1 MKPIEEFPAIKKA
14 VNDGIAEGLHRL
26 HTETDDPTY
35 LEAQQ
40 YVIGAVK
47 AHLDAL
53 MNKVNLESVAHD
65 TRLAVRKE
73 REACVKICE
82 DYVKDMDREY
92 KEIGEEIAGTIQA
105 RGNVHANEW
114 VGLTDV
120 EIVGATC
127 ECVDDGTFNMHCA
140 HDFAKTIEVI
150 LKGKNT

>member
-1 MKPIEEFPAIKKA
+1 MTDAQLKKL
-14 VNDGIAEGLHRL
+14 AELNNFELTYELFHFARL
-26 HTETDDPTY
+26 
-35 LEAQQ
+35 
-40 YVIGAVK
+40 
-47 AHLDAL
+47 AL
-53 MNKVNLESVAHD
+53 ITAKII
-65 TRLAVRKE
+65 AVRKE

-127 ECVDDGTFNMHCA
+127 ECVDDGTFNMFCA
-140 HDFAKTIEVI
+140 YDFAKTIEVI